1 MTEANSNTNNTQQIN
16 ISSILQGTGGS
27 TTSYIEQIITL
38 KVINVVEKLF
48 KKFDKKS
55 LAILIL
61 LLCAN
66 EGKQLLFQLLTSSK
80 EKIIDILNNFDY
92 SRYNYLLFGQ
102 YENLDTG
109 LIELPDSEN
118 KLVLDF
124 QPNLLFWKNIFRIIQ
139 QERGI
144 LTHQQ
149 TIHYNLRTLGMETK
163 SKNEYKLLQELTNI
177 IIKTPMFTCSLNGT
191 FEMELNC
198 INGIHQ
204 LEKVK
209 GVSSECNLKQG
220 QTFFDVFPFPE
231 FKKEVSEKIKH
242 LPHPLI
248 MTSIHQPWNLNKR
261 VGINNIFGVLFKYF
275 DNIYKFSDKIKSF
288 YELRAIMEL
297 CNSYTIRYIFGH
309 DISKIIHDTTFFQ
322 ITFLENYTIPKE
334 VSSGISTW
342 IDSKI
347 NGNVEEPCSVVL
359 ESSNEKTELLNEWVG
374 YLQSINCVEYNEKE
388 KVNVYDIHIKVE
400 SIKEEPQKQE
410 QMKENKET
418 ETPAEKPD
426 INTVLLMNIIN
437 QQTKET
443 NEPKTKIVKSI
454 VCNQI
459 NKVYKSF
466 DTLYLQ
472 KNDQFVL
479 QSTLSR
485 FKDKKE
491 LFETL
496 GIPYK
501 LGILLHGLPGCG
513 KSSVITAVAS
523 YLQRDIFYVDLSNVS
538 TNEDLKSLFKHINT
552 QQNKNGIIVMEDID
566 TMCEIVL
573 KRSETYNGASSDGKL
588 TLDCLLNLLQG
599 TLMEDGLIF
608 IATTN
613 HLEKLDPAFYRDGRF
628 DVNINMKPC
637 DEYQMQ
643 TIYNKFF
650 KRDIPKDYLEKLQE
664 QVITPSTFIHRLL
677 PYVLVEKD
685 DSEMLQ
691 VFL

>member
-1 MTEANSNTNNTQQIN
+1 MSDQVTSTNHTQQIN
-16 ISSILQGTGGS
+16 VSSILQGTGGS
-27 TTSYIEQIITL
+27 TTSYLEQIITL
-38 KVINVVEKLF
+38 KVIGIVEKLF

-66 EGKQLLFQLLTSSK
+66 EGKQLLFQLLSSSK
-80 EKIIDILNNFDY
+80 DQIIYIVKNFDY
-92 SRYNYLLFGQ
+92 SKYSYLLVGTQ
-102 YENLDTG
+102 KNLETEIVK
-109 LIELPDSEN
+109 LKSKN
-118 KLVLDF
+118 KFVLDF
-124 QPNLLFWKNIFRIIQ
+124 KPNLLFWKNIFRIIQ
-139 QERGI
+139 QEKEL
-144 LTHQQ
+144 LTHEQ
-149 TIHYNLRTLGMETK
+149 TVYYNLRYLGMETK
-163 SKNEYKLLQELTNI
+163 SKNEYTLLQELTNVS
-177 IIKTPMFTCSLNGT
+177 IKTSNFICNLNGT
-191 FEMELNC
+191 FEIEVNC
-198 INGIHQ
+198 VNGIQQ
-204 LEKVK
+204 LVKVE
-209 GVSSECNLKQG
+209 GVSSNNLKLKQG
-220 QTFFDVFPFPE
+220 QTFFDVFPFPQ
-231 FKKEVSEKIKH
+231 FKKEVSEKIKDIKQN
-242 LPHPLI
+242 LKEDRDI
-248 MTSIHQPWNLNKR
+248 IQPWNKHIK
-261 VGINNIFGVLFKYF
+261 GSSSFYEIFDKF
-275 DNIYKFSDKIKSF
+275 DKIYNFSDKTKSF
-288 YELRAIMEL
+288 YELRAIVEA
-297 CNSYTIRYIFGH
+297 CNDGILYSRIIFNH
-309 DISKIIHDTTFFQ
+309 KMDSDFFRCFLSK
-322 ITFLENYTIPKE
+322 YTIPEKE
-334 VSSGISTW
+334 RLGMIKWVNLQQNNDDDENMQS
-342 IDSKI
+342 
-347 NGNVEEPCSVVL
+347 CSIIL
-359 ESSNEKTELLNEWVG
+359 ESEHQQIDLIREWAE
-374 YLQSINCVEYNEKE
+374 YLESLNCVEYNEKA
-388 KVNVYDIHIKVE
+388 KVNVYDIHVKVE
-400 SIKEEPQKQE
+400 SIKEEPKKQE
-410 QMKENKET
+410 QEQIKEQEN
-418 ETPAEKPD
+418 EKPD

-437 QQTKET
+437 QQQTKEAD
-443 NEPKTKIVKSI
+443 EPKTKIVKSI

-491 LFETL
+491 IFETL

-573 KRSETYNGASSDGKL
+573 KRSETFNGTSSDGKL

-643 TIYNKFF
+643 NIYTKFF
-650 KRDIPKDYLEKLQE
+650 KRKIPEEYLMKLKKK
-664 QVITPSTFIHRLL
+664 VITPSTFIHRLL
-677 PYVLVEKD
+677 PYVLIEKD
-685 DSEMLQ
+685 DAEMLQ
-691 VFL
+691 TFLQ